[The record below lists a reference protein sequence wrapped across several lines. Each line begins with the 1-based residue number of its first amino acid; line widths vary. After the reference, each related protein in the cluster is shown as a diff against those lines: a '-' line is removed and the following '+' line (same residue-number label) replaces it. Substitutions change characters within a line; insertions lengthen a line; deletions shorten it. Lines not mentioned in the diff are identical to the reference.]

1 MGDWDSPVRSHNMFV
16 PDWNSVAKG
25 TSVSVVIDGT
35 VFTDDLVMGISLPD
49 HRPVRIFWRDQCSG
63 AWMSSPY
70 SAWSLG

>member
-1 MGDWDSPVRSHNMFV
+1 MFV

-49 HRPVRIFWRDQCSG
+49 HRPVRIFGEINAQVRGCRRLTVLG
-63 AWMSSPY
+63 A
-70 SAWSLG
+70 LG